1 MGLRDAKPTNGYYG
15 PRDELFACGSRPF
28 RLLKAQQA
36 LRKRPDLNSMISLIP
51 VFVVLPLLGL
61 LVGLWLARRFVLSGK
76 FALAISFLLMDGVG
90 LGTLFG

>member
-1 MGLRDAKPTNGYYG
+1 
-15 PRDELFACGSRPF
+15 
-28 RLLKAQQA
+28 
-36 LRKRPDLNSMISLIP
+36 MISLIP